1 MMQQLQQQ
9 YAFVEPRVIEY
20 AAGDGRSV
28 SASQAQATGA
38 MADSRLHVVYAN
50 GAEVYVNRSP
60 AGTWTVKDAGGSPVE
75 LPVSGWLVFNRA
87 NGFYEVSANTD
98 GKRIDYVKAP
108 EFEFLDGRGEFTRR
122 GNLAA
127 KGSVAL
133 RKSGRVLELID
144 IYGNDRIGL
153 RAAAP
158 GVLKVYGPSGNDL
171 GAVPMSAADRGWYE
185 LKTVPGGRRYV
196 MSEAR

>member
-1 MMQQLQQQ
+1 
-9 YAFVEPRVIEY
+9 
-20 AAGDGRSV
+20 
-28 SASQAQATGA
+28 

-50 GAEVYVNRSP
+50 GVEVYVNRSQ
-60 AGTWTVKDAGGSPVE
+60 AGTWTVKDGGGDAVD

-87 NGFYEVSANTD
+87 NGFYEMSASVE

-133 RKSGRVLELID
+133 RKSAHGVELID
-144 IYGNDRIGL
+144 IYGNDRIGVRATAPGAL
-153 RAAAP
+153 RA
-158 GVLKVYGPSGNDL
+158 YGGSGNDL
-171 GAVPMSAADRGWYE
+171 GAVEIRADGSGWYE
-185 LKTVPGGRRYV
+185 FKTVPGGRRYV
-196 MSEAR
+196 MSGAR